1 MTVVS
6 ELAPVGDLKPSA
18 RQLIADESFEGAV
31 RMVQRTNPDISKAL
45 AGRIVDEA
53 LKFVA
58 AAAGNKTPGLALRPS
73 RIVDEGWHALI
84 QDTRTYKRL
93 TDELGRFVHHV
104 PETPATKQ
112 HDEATV
118 IRTLSAIERAGY
130 VPDLYLWAKETQGE
144 VLVSADCMHSECTE
158 GGSNCTAPPQAV

>member
-1 MTVVS
+1 MTVAT
-6 ELAPVGDLKPSA
+6 ELVTAGELKPSA
-18 RQLIADESFEGAV
+18 RHLISDESFEGAV
-31 RMVQRTNPDISKAL
+31 RLVQRANADISQAL
-45 AGRIVDEA
+45 AERIVDEA

-93 TDELGRFVHHV
+93 TDELGAFVHHV
-104 PETPATKQ
+104 PETPATKR

-118 IRTLSAIERAGY
+118 LRTLSAIGRAGY
-130 VPDLYLWAKETQGE
+130 IPDLHLWSKETQGE
-144 VLVSADCMHSECTE
+144 VLVSADCMHSECTD
-158 GGSNCTAPPQAV
+158 GGSNCSGPAVV

>member
-6 ELAPVGDLKPSA
+6 EFAPAGDLKPSA
-18 RQLIADESFEGAV
+18 RQLIGDESFEGAV
-31 RMVQRTNPDISKAL
+31 RLVQRANADISEAL
-45 AGRIVDEA
+45 AEQIVDEA

-58 AAAGNKTPGLALRPS
+58 AAAGNRTPGLALRPS

-84 QDTRTYKRL
+84 QDTRAYQRL

-130 VPDLYLWAKETQGE
+130 VPDLHLWAKETQGE
-144 VLVSADCMHSECTE
+144 VLVSADCMHSECTD
-158 GGSNCTAPPQAV
+158 GGSGCSAPQAV